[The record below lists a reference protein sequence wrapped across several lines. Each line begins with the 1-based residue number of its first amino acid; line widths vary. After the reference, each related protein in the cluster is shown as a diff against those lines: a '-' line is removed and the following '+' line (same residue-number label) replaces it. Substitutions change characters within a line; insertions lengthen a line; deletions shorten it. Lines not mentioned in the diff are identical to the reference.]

1 VFSGVARGLDEDGE
15 PGANGSP
22 VSVHCP
28 QQAGGV
34 MDKLLTALTRIERDL
49 RDRREAVVS
58 LSDYIDAM
66 QSMGIKVTD
75 ETLTVEMLK
84 GEISTL
90 SVRQSML
97 TRVLR
102 RTHTR
107 PR

>member
-1 VFSGVARGLDEDGE
+1 
-15 PGANGSP
+15 
-22 VSVHCP
+22 
-28 QQAGGV
+28 

-58 LSDYIDAM
+58 LNDYIDAM

-102 RTHTR
+102 RTHAR

>member
-1 VFSGVARGLDEDGE
+1 
-15 PGANGSP
+15 
-22 VSVHCP
+22 
-28 QQAGGV
+28 

-66 QSMGIKVTD
+66 QSMGIKVND

-102 RTHTR
+102 RTHAR

>member
-1 VFSGVARGLDEDGE
+1 
-15 PGANGSP
+15 
-22 VSVHCP
+22 
-28 QQAGGV
+28 

-58 LSDYIDAM
+58 LNDYIDAM